1 MNAPQEEKGREPRV
15 GVYVCQCGHNI
26 GRVVDCE
33 AVAKYASGLG
43 GVVHASTNR
52 YSCSEPGQ
60 NGMVKDIV
68 EKKLDRVVIAA
79 CSPRLHEPTFRKM
92 LETAGLNPYL
102 LEMSNIRE
110 HCSWVH
116 EDGKTATAK
125 AKDLVHMAVE
135 RARLLEPQEAATVPV
150 TQAAMV
156 VGGGIAGIQAAL
168 DLADQGYQVY
178 LVEKE
183 PSIGGMMAK
192 IDKTFPTMDCSI

>member
-1 MNAPQEEKGREPRV
+1 MSEPSRAGSPPRV

-33 AVAKYASGLG
+33 AVAKYAAGLP
-43 GVVHASTNR
+43 GVAHAAVNR

-60 NGMVKDIV
+60 VGMIADI
-68 EKKLDRVVIAA
+68 KKHGLDRVVIAA
-79 CSPRLHEPTFRKM
+79 CSPRLHEPTFRAM
-92 LETAGLNPYL
+92 LHEAGLNPYL

-116 EDGKTATAK
+116 EDGAVATAK
-125 AKDLVHMAVE
+125 ARDLVHMAVE
-135 RARLLEPQEAATVPV
+135 RARLLEPQESMKVPV
-150 TQAAMV
+150 RQAALV

-168 DLADQGYQVY
+168 DLGDAGYQVY

>member
-1 MNAPQEEKGREPRV
+1 MIAPKTAVPAQRI

-33 AVAKYASGLG
+33 AVARYAANLE
-43 GVVHASTNR
+43 GVVHAATNR

-60 NGMVKDIV
+60 EGMVREIR
-68 EKKLDRVVIAA
+68 EHRLDRVVIAA
-79 CSPRLHEPTFRKM
+79 CSPRLHEPTFRNM
-92 LETAGLNPYL
+92 LERAGLNPYL

-116 EDGKTATAK
+116 EDGRVATAK

-135 RARLLEPQEAATVPV
+135 RARLLEPQDASTVPV
-150 TQAAMV
+150 AQAALV
-156 VGGGIAGIQAAL
+156 VGGGIAGIQASL